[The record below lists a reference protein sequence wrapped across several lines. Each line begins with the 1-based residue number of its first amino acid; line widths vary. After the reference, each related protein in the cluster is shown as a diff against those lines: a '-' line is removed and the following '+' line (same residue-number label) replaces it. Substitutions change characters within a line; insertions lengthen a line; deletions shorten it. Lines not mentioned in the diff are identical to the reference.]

1 MKVILLFIEQI
12 TSVIK
17 CLFYY
22 KMAWVT
28 IFLFLVILSCKKEP
42 ELVAEKNERSAD
54 QLLKDSVYY
63 YYNRYSLWSD
73 TAALDK
79 NHVFSYTNNYGS
91 AADVLT
97 ALKGLTPFHALYNGA
112 IDRFSYLTDM
122 NNTGQQSFGVFLSI
136 GAVSAEKAYPVV
148 YFVEGGSPADLA
160 AIRRSD
166 VVLGVNDQ
174 QDLSIPVTCNV
185 NGCTVV
191 DQTAYQAVI
200 SKLLKAMAQTSMQI
214 RVRHIDATESTVQ
227 LSSNRYVVNPII
239 KNKVFAYPA
248 KAIGYLA
255 LSSFE
260 EVPEGSINR
269 SRLDG
274 VFAGFEQ
281 QQVKDV
287 IFDIRYNTGGN
298 ISTVEYIANKVI
310 SEGGN
315 RNLMF
320 RFILNAYLQLHPKT
334 GGNSFDD
341 VYFDRHNQL
350 NLNTVYFLVT
360 DKTASAAE
368 LLINVLRP
376 YMNVVIIAEH
386 DGTYGK
392 PVGFFKQEIMG
403 KATLWAA
410 SFKLVNARGET
421 DYWDGIQADQKNV
434 ADNIFHDFGDPEE
447 SMVLAA
453 VNNALGLATSNKIS
467 AQNGKSVFLEKARIN
482 NVNAIMEKGMLN

>member
-1 MKVILLFIEQI
+1 MKVILLFTEQS
-12 TSVIK
+12 TRVIK
-17 CLFYY
+17 YLFYY
-22 KMAWVT
+22 KMTLVT
-28 IFLFLVILSCKKEP
+28 IFLLLTILSCKKEP
-42 ELVAEKNERSAD
+42 GLVAEEKKRSAD
-54 QLLKDSVYY
+54 QMLKDSIYY
-63 YYNRYSLWSD
+63 YYKRYSLWSD
-73 TAALDK
+73 TSILDK
-79 NHVFSYTNNYGS
+79 NSVYSYTDNYGS
-91 AADVLT
+91 PADLVN
-97 ALKGLTPFHALYNGA
+97 ALRGSTPFHALYNGA

-122 NNTGQQSFGVFLSI
+122 NNTGQRSFGVFLSI
-136 GAVSAEKAYPVV
+136 AAVSAQKAYPVV

-166 VVLGVNDQ
+166 VVLGIDDQ
-174 QDLSIPVTCNV
+174 QDLGIPVTCND

-200 SKLLKAMAQTSMQI
+200 SKLLNAMAQTSMRI
-214 RVRHIDATESTVQ
+214 RVRHTDASESTAE
-227 LSSNRYVVNPII
+227 LSSNRYVLNPII
-239 KNKVFAYPA
+239 KHKVLAYPV
-248 KAIGYLA
+248 KAIGYVA

-260 EVPEGSINR
+260 EAPEGSLNR

-281 QQVKDV
+281 QQVKEV

-310 SEGGN
+310 TEGGN

-320 RFILNAYLQLHPKT
+320 RFILNAYLQQHPET
-334 GGNSFDD
+334 GGYSFND

-376 YMNVVIIAEH
+376 YMHVVIIAEH

-434 ADNIFHDFGDPEE
+434 ADNIFRDFGDAEE

-453 VNNALGLATSNKIS
+453 VNHALGRAPSNKIS
-467 AQNGKSVFLEKARIN
+467 AQISKSVFLEKAGIN
-482 NVNAIMEKGMLN
+482 KVNSVMDKGMLN